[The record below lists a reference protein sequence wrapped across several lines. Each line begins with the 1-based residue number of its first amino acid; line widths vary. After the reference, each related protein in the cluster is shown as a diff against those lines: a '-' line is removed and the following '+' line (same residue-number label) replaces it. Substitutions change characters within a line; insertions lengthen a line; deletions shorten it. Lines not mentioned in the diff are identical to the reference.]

1 MIMNEQEFID
11 ELTDLM
17 DTECELTMDLSLED
31 IEEWDSLSYV
41 SFLAMSTKVLNKRVE
56 PKLVRSAKTVRDL
69 YNIIKG

>member
-17 DTECELTMDLSLED
+17 DTECELTMDSSLED

-41 SFLAMSTKVLNKRVE
+41 SFLSMSTKILNKRVE